1 MAKTME
7 DDGENEYLVTDD
19 NGCAT
24 DSAVF
29 GEWIKDVAN
38 PGSLISHFDA
48 FKFPSSNSIRFQ
60 CNVRV
65 CFGKCQPV
73 NCNGVD
79 VMGRRRR
86 QISYTDVEDEDP
98 EIFETVFTGQFREE
112 VTVES
117 NAILTLETTGRF
129 VDPNDGNCALQSFK
143 ATQGSS
149 RIL

>member
-29 GEWIKDVAN
+29 GEWISDVNN
-38 PGSLISHFDA
+38 PGLLIPHFDA
-48 FKFPSSNSIRFQ
+48 FQFPSSKSIRFHQ

-79 VMGRRRR
+79 VKGRRKR
-86 QISYTDVEDEDP
+86 QMGYTAIESLLGP
-98 EIFETVFTGQFREE
+98 FRIQF
-112 VTVES
+112 S
-117 NAILTLETTGRF
+117 NAISTPESIKQCA
-129 VDPNDGNCALQSFK
+129 DPNDGNCTLQPSK
-143 ATQGSS
+143 SYQRSS